1 MGLVWST
8 MCRVVGHQ
16 VKQNKDVNDIILLR
30 VAIIS
35 SVNDTL
41 TEYDVNVLSPRFIVI
56 HVTVGINSRYFQKAH
71 LHIVVLSIPRHLAM
85 FWRSNAVDIIVLRF
99 LSVSLPD
106 LILIT
111 NVNNCKIKTNQFENI
126 MARNESF
133 NFDL

>member
-16 VKQNKDVNDIILLR
+16 VKQNKDVNDIIQLR

-41 TEYDVNVLSPRFIVI
+41 TEYDVNVLSPRFIAI

-71 LHIVVLSIPRHLAM
+71 LHIVVLSIPHHQAM
-85 FWRSNAVDIIVLRF
+85 FW
-99 LSVSLPD
+99 
-106 LILIT
+106 
-111 NVNNCKIKTNQFENI
+111 
-126 MARNESF
+126 
-133 NFDL
+133 